1 VSRRL
6 NVLQVLGRSAGGI
19 ARHVAQITEALDGED
34 LSVDVAGPTDLPVA
48 MPKAVIPLDI
58 PDGPTGHSQV
68 VRRLR
73 SYVKQG
79 DYDIL
84 HAHGLRAGIDAALA
98 GRPLD
103 VPALQTVHNLVRADV
118 SGRVKSA
125 AYKWAEPLSVRLT
138 KGSFAVSEEIAR
150 HLRGQ
155 SPKSAGK
162 VEILYLGI
170 GDAPRIKKSA
180 AEVRAEAKVPDDAKL
195 IVTASRLSPQKALD
209 VMLKA
214 VARLPA
220 NVQLIV
226 LGQGPDEQ
234 QLKTMSEAMDLGD
247 RVHWLGWRDD
257 GADWINAA
265 DVFSLSSNWEGVPLA
280 AQEAIMLGTP
290 VVATAVGG
298 MPELIGDRTSG
309 RLVPNGDSEALAA
322 ALSDVLNAPE
332 TATRYADRA
341 LVDLRRRFSTD
352 QMLDRLRG
360 AYEWHAR

>member
-6 NVLQVLGRSAGGI
+6 NVLQVMGRSAGGI
-19 ARHVAQITEALDGED
+19 ARHVAQITEALDGDD
-34 LSVDVAGPTDLPVA
+34 LSVDVAGPTDVPVA

-58 PDGPTGHSQV
+58 PDGPTGHSLV

-79 DYDIL
+79 GYDIL

-98 GRPLD
+98 GRPIEI
-103 VPALQTVHNLVRADV
+103 PALQTVHNLVRPDV
-118 SGRVKSA
+118 SGRVRAA
-125 AYKWAEPLSVRLT
+125 AYRWAEPLSVRLT
-138 KGSFAVSEEIAR
+138 QRTFAVSEEIAR
-150 HLRGQ
+150 HLRSQ
-155 SPKSAGK
+155 SPRSVGK

-170 GDAPRIKKSA
+170 GEAPRVKKSP
-180 AEVRAEAKVPDDAKL
+180 AEVRAGAKVPDDAKL
-195 IVTASRLSPQKALD
+195 IVTASRLSAQKALD
-209 VMLKA
+209 VMLNA

-220 NVQLIV
+220 NVLLIV

-234 QLKTMSEAMDLGD
+234 QLRTMSGALGLGE

-257 GADWINAA
+257 SADWINAA
-265 DVFSLSSNWEGVPLA
+265 DIFSLSSNWEGVPLA
-280 AQEAIMLGTP
+280 AQEAITLRTP
-290 VVATAVGG
+290 VVATEVGG

-309 RLVPNGDSEALAA
+309 RLVQKGDPEALAA
-322 ALSDVLNAPE
+322 ALSDVLNAPD

>member
-34 LSVDVAGPTDLPVA
+34 LAVDVAGPTDLPIP
-48 MPKAVIPLDI
+48 MPKPVIPLDI
-58 PDGPTGHSQV
+58 PDGPRGHSQV

-73 SYVKQG
+73 SYVEQG
-79 DYDIL
+79 GYDVL

-103 VPALQTVHNLVRADV
+103 VPALQTVHNLVRPDV
-118 SGRVKSA
+118 SGRVKAA

-138 KGSFAVSEEIAR
+138 KRTFAVSEEIAR

-155 SPKSAGK
+155 SPNSAAK
-162 VEILYLGI
+162 IEILYLGV
-170 GDAPRIKKSA
+170 GDPPKVRKSP
-180 AEVRAEAKVPDDAKL
+180 AEIRAETRLSDDAKL
-195 IVTASRLSPQKALD
+195 IVTASRLAPQKALD
-209 VMLKA
+209 VMLSA

-220 NVQLIV
+220 NVVLVV
-226 LGQGPDEQ
+226 LGQGPDEES
-234 QLKTMSEAMDLGD
+234 LKKMALALGLAE
-247 RVHWLGWRDD
+247 RVRWLGWRDD

-265 DVFSLSSNWEGVPLA
+265 DVFALSSNWEGVPLA
-280 AQEAIMLGTP
+280 AQEAILLGTP
-290 VVATAVGG
+290 VVSTEVGG
-298 MPELIGDRTSG
+298 MPELLADRSSG
-309 RLVPNGDSEALAA
+309 RLVPKGDPEALAA
-322 ALSDVLNAPE
+322 ALSDVLNSSE
-332 TATRYADRA
+332 TASRYADRA

-352 QMLDRLRG
+352 QMLARLRG

>member
-19 ARHVAQITEALDGED
+19 ARHVAQITEALDGDE

-58 PDGPTGHSQV
+58 PDGPTGHPQV

-79 DYDIL
+79 GYDIL
-84 HAHGLRAGIDAALA
+84 HAHGLRAGIDGALA
-98 GRPLD
+98 GRPLEI
-103 VPALQTVHNLVRADV
+103 PALQTVHNLVRADV
-118 SGRVKSA
+118 SGKVKAA
-125 AYKWAEPLSVRLT
+125 AYRWAEPLSVRLT
-138 KGSFAVSEEIAR
+138 QRTFAVSEEIAR

-170 GDAPRIKKSA
+170 GEAPSVKRSPAK
-180 AEVRAEAKVPDDAKL
+180 VRAEAKVPDDAKL
-195 IVTASRLSPQKALD
+195 IVTASRLSAQKALD
-209 VMLKA
+209 VMLNA

-220 NVQLIV
+220 NVLLIV

-234 QLKTMSEAMDLGD
+234 QLRTMSGALGLGD
-247 RVHWLGWRDD
+247 RVQWLGWRDD
-257 GADWINAA
+257 SADWINAA

-280 AQEAIMLGTP
+280 AQEAIALGTP
-290 VVATAVGG
+290 VVATEVGG
-298 MPELIGDRTSG
+298 MPELIEDRSSG
-309 RLVPNGDSEALAA
+309 RLVSKGDPEALAA
-322 ALSDVLNAPE
+322 ALSEVLSSPE
-332 TATRYADRA
+332 TANRFADRA

-352 QMLDRLRG
+352 LMLDRLRG

>member
-1 VSRRL
+1 VTRRL

-34 LSVDVAGPTDLPVA
+34 LSVDVAGPADLPVV

-58 PDGPTGHSQV
+58 PDGPRGHPQV

-73 SYVKQG
+73 SYADQG
-79 DYDIL
+79 GYDIL

-103 VPALQTVHNLVRADV
+103 IPALQTVHNLVRPDV
-118 SGRVKSA
+118 SGRVKAA
-125 AYKWAEPLSVRLT
+125 AYRWAEPLSVRLT
-138 KGSFAVSEEIAR
+138 QRTFAVSEEIAR
-150 HLRGQ
+150 HLRAQ

-162 VEILYLGI
+162 IEILYLGI
-170 GDAPRIKKSA
+170 GDAPKVSKTP
-180 AEVRAEAKVPDDAKL
+180 AELRASEKMPDDAKL
-195 IVTASRLSPQKALD
+195 IVTASRLAAQKALD
-209 VMLKA
+209 VMLSA
-214 VARLPA
+214 VARLPP
-220 NVQLIV
+220 NVLLVV

-234 QLKTMSEAMDLGD
+234 KLKSMSAAAGLGE
-247 RVHWLGWRDD
+247 RVRWLGWRDD

-280 AQEAIMLGTP
+280 AQEAIALGTP
-290 VVATAVGG
+290 VVSTEVGG
-298 MPELIGDRTSG
+298 MPELIADGSSG
-309 RLVPNGDSEALAA
+309 RLVPKGDAEALAG
-322 ALSDVLNAPE
+322 ALSEVLNSPE
-332 TATRYADRA
+332 TAARYAERA

-352 QMLDRLRG
+352 QMLARLRG